1 VTPAS
6 SDGNDTAAP
15 FTLGSR
21 VSSFAIRRRTVG
33 DGVNE
38 VNNGSGRQVF
48 NIGGSIIPKRN
59 EDPNATLPDRREDLD
74 TSVNSSTVNVGPGQ
88 GTPGQGS
95 TPYVGRTIRF
105 PDEPAIAVVPP
116 TRAAGAGTPEHS

>member
-1 VTPAS
+1 MTPAS

-21 VSSFAIRRRTVG
+21 VSSFAIRRRNVG
-33 DGVNE
+33 DSGNE
-38 VNNGSGRQVF
+38 INNGSGRQVF
-48 NIGGSIIPKRN
+48 KVGGSIIPKRN
-59 EDPNATLPDRREDLD
+59 EDPNATLPDRRGDLD
-74 TSVNSSTVNVGPGQ
+74 NSVNSSSVNVAQGQ
-88 GTPGQGS
+88 AAPGQGS

-116 TRAAGAGTPEHS
+116 SRAAGAESPAP